1 MGGAQ
6 GSLPETQRRAK
17 HRLSAAFRN
26 PGGVS
31 AVQTML
37 KGSCPVRS
45 GTGAP
50 SSFPPPASVL
60 NAPRLLGGG
69 SRRFPARRLSS
80 GKAFCSG
87 KRSLR
92 RGTAWLRAVRA
103 VPAAAHLLRVTPTLP
118 VLREF

>member
-37 KGSCPVRS
+37 RRSCPVRS
-45 GTGAP
+45 GTGAHHP
-50 SSFPPPASVL
+50 SPPPQHLSL
-60 NAPRLLGGG
+60 TPRGCSAGGAEG
-69 SRRFPARRLSS
+69 FQ
-80 GKAFCSG
+80 
-87 KRSLR
+87 
-92 RGTAWLRAVRA
+92 RGD
-103 VPAAAHLLRVTPTLP
+103 
-118 VLREF
+118 

>member
-1 MGGAQ
+1 MGTGLRGGDLRRLRAKRARKLRREPQSRQQRRETGWGGAQ

-50 SSFPPPASVL
+50 SSFPPQHLSL
-60 NAPRLLGGG
+60 TPRGCSAGGAEG
-69 SRRFPARRLSS
+69 FQ
-80 GKAFCSG
+80 
-87 KRSLR
+87 
-92 RGTAWLRAVRA
+92 RGD
-103 VPAAAHLLRVTPTLP
+103 
-118 VLREF
+118 